1 MSVEECF
8 RGIRDIATDADG
20 DSFPTI
26 KARIDRFAAELQ
38 NSELDRCQFLGEL
51 RDKLESAA
59 GAAAPTAASNLLE
72 KAAQYADRLWLS
84 WGCKR

>member
-20 DSFPTI
+20 GSFPTI

-38 NSELDRCQFLGEL
+38 SSELDGRQFLGEL

-59 GAAAPTAASNLLE
+59 AEAAPTAASDLLE
-72 KAAQYADRLWLS
+72 KAAQYANRLWS
-84 WGCKR
+84 RWG